1 MFKKLLQLKTLLVA
15 LLVMTGA
22 GNVWGQTAA
31 YTFKT
36 QKSTAN
42 TAYATNY
49 NVTIDGL
56 QWSVPGNQNF
66 TGFVRIG
73 GKSISTNVDREIFSK
88 SPLNKQISKITF
100 NHKGRSNENLDV
112 NSIKLVVATNS
123 TFTNQIDEIT
133 LKPEIEVSTDGN
145 FDFEPDKVAVWPSGS
160 YYKFIVNVTNNNPT
174 NYGLDVS
181 TIDFF
186 ESSTS
191 LSSISLSGDFP
202 TAFYKGDTFS
212 HEGMTVTATYSDEST
227 KDVTS
232 KATFSGYNMSTTGVQ
247 TVTVSYT
254 EGSVT
259 KTANYNI
266 TVTARPA
273 FSVTLGDDNTILT
286 EESAGAGVELPTRS
300 SIGDYDFAGWSTMNV
315 TVETSNSPTIIPA
328 GEYSPSSNTTL
339 YPVYTRSEVTGEA
352 VETKTPQTLEYD
364 TWAYSKDKT
373 DDKTSYRLFGNGGY
387 VESAEFDLSTLSK
400 VIVYGGTFGGSSYNQ
415 LEIGDGTKVWKS
427 VAVSGS
433 SQTGKNEYTSQGATP
448 LTGTGKLRVT
458 SKSGNASGSGVRM
471 SKIEIFTMETPM
483 TSYYTSHPSGK
494 ETPTWTFTPSA
505 LETLY
510 VGEADATFT
519 VTTNYDGTLTAS
531 SSDDAIAIITKTGDR
546 TFSVHAVAKGDVVF
560 TISGDETENYK
571 AVSKTIAAS
580 VLQKYAVTIE
590 APVNGTLV
598 LKNGDVDVATGDKF
612 LPGTVL
618 TAFVTPAEDY
628 NFRNWQAVD
637 ETTHTYTANFSY
649 TMTEHDVTFKANFD
663 AKVYHT
669 VSWSVNGVVVSSDAK
684 TEEGSAIA
692 FGAPAA
698 SAIPEG
704 YTFMGWSATQI
715 LTPQATAPTYVTEAT
730 MGNADVTYYAVLA
743 VDSSTPVVEHTSTFT
758 IKQAS
763 APNSPFES
771 EDVNWT
777 WSNVTFENGTNSCI
791 DKTNGSVFFNL
802 PSGGKAKTLK
812 ITRTS
817 NQWASAAEVVLKDAS
832 DNSLYTFSLGSE
844 SSATY
849 NFTST
854 DNQSSSYTLSNTT
867 TKNAWTDNIQFVY
880 ETGGESFSGYCT
892 TIPPSELTISLNAAC
907 HDAGGM
913 VYGTYSSSH
922 PFVVSDDIVVS
933 EISIEND
940 AFHVEAYE
948 TGAVVP
954 ANTGVMVSAPKGG
967 DYTVNVAATEGA
979 SVLDAANCLR
989 PTGDNGITA
998 DDMGAAD
1005 TGCLFYRLTM
1015 HNGTQIGYWW
1025 GAENGAAF
1033 AVAAN
1038 KAYMAIPEAEAARM
1052 MGNGFG
1058 EIFTGIV
1065 STEQQ
1070 RESVATYNLL
1080 GQRVSPDTKGVLI
1093 RNGKKLIN
1101 K

>member
-1 MFKKLLQLKTLLVA
+1 
-15 LLVMTGA
+15 MTG
-22 GNVWGQTAA
+22 GNSQTLTLKG
-31 YTFKT
+31 YNGYVITSIKLSMKSNKSSGSGTLSYSTNGGISYNYVVGTSKSGVTFSNADWNGSW
-36 QKSTAN
+36 STDYVDV
-42 TAYATNY
+42 TK
-49 NVTIDGL
+49 NVTIEPTSSDL
-56 QWSVPGNQNF
+56 IIKIEA
-66 TGFVRIG
+66 T
-73 GKSISTNVDREIFSK
+73 KSS
-88 SPLNKQISKITF
+88 LYCQ
-100 NHKGRSNENLDV
+100 
-112 NSIKLVVATNS
+112 
-123 TFTNQIDEIT
+123 
-133 LKPEIEVSTDGN
+133 
-145 FDFEPDKVAVWPSGS
+145 S
-160 YYKFIVNVTNNNPT
+160 Y
-174 NYGLDVS
+174 
-181 TIDFF
+181 TIIYAAP
-186 ESSTS
+186 
-191 LSSISLSGDFP
+191 LSSISLSGDYP
-202 TAFYKGDTFS
+202 TAFYTGDTFS
-212 HEGMTVTATYSDEST
+212 HEGMTVTATYSDAST
-227 KDVTS
+227 EDVTS
-232 KATFSGYNMSTTGVQ
+232 KATFSDCDMSTTGVK

-259 KTANYNI
+259 KTATYDI
-266 TVTARPA
+266 TVTARPE
-273 FSVTLGDDNTILT
+273 FSVTLGDDNTVLT
-286 EESAGAGVELPTRS
+286 EVSPSAGVVLPKRS
-300 SIGDYDFAGWSTMNV
+300 SIGDYGFAGWSITDV
-315 TVETSNSPTIIPA
+315 KVETSNSPTIIPA
-328 GEYSPSSNTTL
+328 GAYSPSSNITL
-339 YPVYTRSEVTGEA
+339 YPVYTRSEVTGEV
-352 VETKTPQTLEYD
+352 VETKAQTLAYD
-364 TWAYSKDKT
+364 TWTYSKAETNNKE
-373 DDKTSYRLFGNGGY
+373 SYRLFGNGGY

-427 VAVSGS
+427 VAVSGND
-433 SQTGKNEYTSQGATP
+433 QTKAHEYTIEGPNP

-458 SKSGNASGSGVRM
+458 SKSGNATDNGVRM
-471 SKIEIFTMETPM
+471 SKIEIFTMETPK
-483 TSYYTSHPSGK
+483 TSYYTSHPSSK
-494 ETPTWTFTPSA
+494 ETPTWTFTPST
-505 LETLY
+505 LGILY
-510 VGEADATFT
+510 VGEEDAIFT

-531 SSDDAIAIITKTGDR
+531 SSKDAIATITKTGDK

-590 APVNGTLV
+590 TPENGTLV
-598 LKNGDVDVATGDKF
+598 LQNGDVAVATGDKF

-618 TAFVTPAEDY
+618 TAVVTPDEGY

-637 ETTHTYTANFSY
+637 EQLHTFTKTFSY

-663 AKVYHT
+663 EKKSHT

-684 TEEGSAIA
+684 IEEGSAIA
-692 FGAPAA
+692 FGSPAA

-704 YTFMGWSATQI
+704 YTFMGWSATEI

-743 VDSSTPVVEHTSTFT
+743 VNSGTTVVEHTSTFT

-771 EDVNWT
+771 EDVYWT
-777 WSNVTFENGTNSCI
+777 WSNVTFENGENSCI
-791 DKTNGSVFFNL
+791 NKNNGSVVFNL
-802 PSGGKAKTLK
+802 PSGGKAKILK
-812 ITRTS
+812 TTKTS
-817 NQWASAAEVVLKDAS
+817 NQWASAAGVVLKDAS

-867 TKNAWTDNIQFVY
+867 TKNAWIDNIQFVY
-880 ETGGESFSGYCT
+880 ETVGESFSGYCT
-892 TIPPSELTISLNAAC
+892 TIPPSELTITLSAAC
-907 HDAGGM
+907 KDGGM
-913 VYGTYSSSH
+913 VYGTYSSSL
-922 PFVVSDDIVVS
+922 PFVVSGDVVVS
-933 EISIEND
+933 EISIVSD
-940 AFHVEAYE
+940 AFHVEEYK

-954 ANTGVMVSAPKGG
+954 ANTGVMVSALEGG

-979 SVLDAANCLR
+979 SVLGKDNCLR
-989 PTGDNGITA
+989 PTGDDGITA
-998 DDMGAAD
+998 DDMGKAD
-1005 TGCLFYRLTM
+1005 ANCLFYRLTM

-1033 AVAAN
+1033 AVDAN
-1038 KAYMAIPEAEAARM
+1038 KAYMAIPKAQAARM
-1052 MGNGFG
+1052 MGNGFS

-1070 RESVATYNLL
+1070 RENVATYNLL

>member
-1 MFKKLLQLKTLLVA
+1 
-15 LLVMTGA
+15 
-22 GNVWGQTAA
+22 
-31 YTFKT
+31 
-36 QKSTAN
+36 
-42 TAYATNY
+42 
-49 NVTIDGL
+49 
-56 QWSVPGNQNF
+56 
-66 TGFVRIG
+66 
-73 GKSISTNVDREIFSK
+73 
-88 SPLNKQISKITF
+88 
-100 NHKGRSNENLDV
+100 
-112 NSIKLVVATNS
+112 
-123 TFTNQIDEIT
+123 
-133 LKPEIEVSTDGN
+133 
-145 FDFEPDKVAVWPSGS
+145 
-160 YYKFIVNVTNNNPT
+160 
-174 NYGLDVS
+174 
-181 TIDFF
+181 
-186 ESSTS
+186 
-191 LSSISLSGDFP
+191 
-202 TAFYKGDTFS
+202 
-212 HEGMTVTATYSDEST
+212 MTVTATYSDAST

-232 KATFSGYNMSTTGVQ
+232 KATFSGYDKSKTGDQ

-300 SIGDYDFAGWSTMNV
+300 RIGDYDFAGWSTMDV
-315 TVETSNSPTIIPA
+315 TVETPDSPTIIPA
-328 GEYSPSSNTTL
+328 GAYSPSSNTTL

-352 VETKTPQTLEYD
+352 VETKTQTLAYD
-364 TWAYSKDKT
+364 TWTYST
-373 DDKTSYRLFGNGGY
+373 AETNNKTSYRLFGNGGY
-387 VESAEFDLSTLSK
+387 VESAAFDLSTLSK
-400 VIVYGGTFGGSSYNQ
+400 VIVYGGTFGGGDYKN
-415 LEIGDGTKVWKS
+415 LEIGDGTNVWRN
-427 VAVSGS
+427 VEVSGS
-433 SQTGKNEYTSQGATP
+433 SQTGKNEYTSEEANP

-458 SKSGNASGSGVRM
+458 SKSGDAINYGVRM

-483 TSYYTSHPSGK
+483 TSYYTSHPSSK

-510 VGEADATFT
+510 VGEADAIFT

-531 SSDDAIAIITKTGDR
+531 SSSDAIATITKTGDR
-546 TFSVHAVAKGDVVF
+546 TFSVHAVAKGNVVF

-590 APVNGTLV
+590 TPEHGTLV
-598 LKNGDVDVATGDKF
+598 LKNGDVTVATGDKF

-618 TAFVTPAEDY
+618 TADVTPDEGY
-628 NFRNWQAVD
+628 NFQNWQAVD
-637 ETTHTYTANFSY
+637 ATTRTYTKTFSY
-649 TMTEHDVTFKANFD
+649 TMTEHDVTFKANF
-663 AKVYHT
+663 AEKVYHT
-669 VSWSVNGVVVSSDAK
+669 VSWSVNGVVVSSAK

-692 FGAPAA
+692 FDAPAA

-704 YTFMGWSATQI
+704 YTFMGWSATEI

-743 VDSSTPVVEHTSTFT
+743 EEGLTTVEAVFDPSDITNTPADGTLTWKHTATGIKIYISAGQRYTKGTPNTWTVTNSSSSSNYLDVIGGEALIRRVEFT
-758 IKQAS
+758 VSEEQYGA
-763 APNSPFES
+763 
-771 EDVNWT
+771 EDVYAYVDDDEEEGENIKT
-777 WSNVTFENGTNSCI
+777 SDKASYEENGTTSVSILSGDWHNLTYFSSTSYQI
-791 DKTNGSVFFNL
+791 RATMIKVTAEKTGL
-802 PSGGKAKTLK
+802 T
-812 ITRTS
+812 
-817 NQWASAAEVVLKDAS
+817 
-832 DNSLYTFSLGSE
+832 
-844 SSATY
+844 
-849 NFTST
+849 NF
-854 DNQSSSYTLSNTT
+854 L
-867 TKNAWTDNIQFVY
+867 
-880 ETGGESFSGYCT
+880 T
-892 TIPPSELTISLNAAC
+892 TIPLTISLNDAC
-907 HDAGGM
+907 HDAEGR

-922 PFVVSDDIVVS
+922 PFVVSGDIVVS
-933 EISIEND
+933 EISIVND

-967 DYTVNVAATEGA
+967 DYTVNVAATEGT
-979 SVLDAANCLR
+979 SVLVNNNCLR

-998 DDMGAAD
+998 EAMGDAD
-1005 TGCLFYRLTM
+1005 AGCLFYRLTM

-1038 KAYMAIPEAEAARM
+1038 KAYMAIPKAQAARM
-1052 MGNGFG
+1052 MGNGFS